1 MQYVLTFLEGF
12 ISFISPCMLPMLP
25 IYLTYFAAGD
35 SRKGKVLSGALSF
48 VLGFSVVFC
57 GLGVLAGT
65 AGAFLKAHQTAVNV
79 VSGLIVIVFGLSYL
93 EVIPL
98 NFLKGLRTERKA
110 GNILSA
116 FVFGMVFSVNLT
128 PCVGAF
134 LGSALMLAAA
144 AGGALQGLS
153 LLAVYSLG
161 LGVPFVVSAV
171 LIDRLKT
178 AFSFIKKNYRVINT
192 VCGVFLIAVGTLM
205 ALGQFG
211 RYLSLI

>member
-1 MQYVLTFLEGF
+1 
-12 ISFISPCMLPMLP
+12 MLPL
-25 IYLTYFAAGD
+25 YLTYFAGGD

-57 GLGVLAGT
+57 TLGVLAGT
-65 AGAFLKAHQTAVNV
+65 AGTFLKQHQTAVNV
-79 VSGLIVIVFGLSYL
+79 VSGLAVIAFGLSYL

-98 NFLKGLRTERKA
+98 GFLRGMKA
-110 GNILSA
+110 QKNADSILSA
-116 FVFGMVFSVNLT
+116 FLFGMVFSVNLT

-144 AGGALQGLS
+144 AGGALRGLS

-161 LGVPFVVSAV
+161 LGVPFAVSAV
-171 LIDRLKT
+171 LIDRLKGT
-178 AFSFIKKNYRVINT
+178 FTFIKKHYKAINT
-192 VCGVFLIAVGTLM
+192 VCGLFLIAVGILM

-211 RYLSLI
+211 RYLALI